1 MQLIKGLY
9 QEEVVQEI
17 NHNLNRRDSGVDGMG
32 KTELAEKRG
41 PGDCRRNSQEAGS
54 QLLEIKAGRRAR
66 IEGWAKSKKQKR
78 WQDS

>member
-9 QEEVVQEI
+9 REEVVQEV
-17 NHNLNRRDSGVDGMG
+17 NHNLNRRDSGQM
-32 KTELAEKRG
+32 EWEKQNWLRKG
-41 PGDCRRNSQEAGS
+41 TRCCRRNSQEGRS

-66 IEGWAKSKKQKR
+66 IGWAKSKKQKR